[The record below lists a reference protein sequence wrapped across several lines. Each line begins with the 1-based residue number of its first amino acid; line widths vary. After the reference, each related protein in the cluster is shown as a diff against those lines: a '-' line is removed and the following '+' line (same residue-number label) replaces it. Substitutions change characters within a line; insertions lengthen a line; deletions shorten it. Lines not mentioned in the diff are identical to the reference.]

1 MDPSHG
7 LMFPIPVISGPNPEI
22 LWPED
27 DEERGEPVRGAND
40 GNHSDRDAKGRSGTC
55 EDAMQVIPVR
65 REDNP
70 EDAMQVI
77 PVSWEDNP
85 EDVDPSRE
93 VNEGLEGPSQ
103 SFVTNPENVYYTD
116 ILP

>member
-1 MDPSHG
+1 MDSSHG
-7 LMFPIPVISGPNPEI
+7 LIFPIPVKAENPEL
-22 LWPED
+22 LWLKDTEK
-27 DEERGEPVRGAND
+27 RGEPVRGASD
-40 GNHSDRDAKGRSGTC
+40 GSHSDRDANGRSGTP
-55 EDAMQVIPVR
+55 EDAMQVVVVK

-85 EDVDPSRE
+85 EDVDPRE
-93 VNEGLEGPSQ
+93 VDEGLQGSSQ